1 MDDFDNEIDESVENK
16 KPSALDSV
24 SQNAAHLAGKK
35 TAEALAPGVGGK
47 LYEVASKTK
56 IGQALEDKIAKKIGF
71 KIKIYIA
78 VGCLAFII
86 LFVLMFVIIDDDDGG
101 SSSSD
106 RVCTT
111 LPAVDSICDSVTVLN
126 KSGGVIE
133 TVSLDDYVA
142 GVITGEVGG
151 FQDDSLNVQKVFAI
165 AARSYALSR
174 ATKTGNNCSIESSTS
189 FQVYSSKHNDTA
201 VTAANETSGIVLVKD
216 GSIQAT
222 EYDAFCFDSRDS
234 SYYTMCQGDPLK
246 IPTSWV
252 NANVHGKVCADS
264 SCSSYID
271 YKTNDG
277 KVSHHGRG
285 MSQYGA
291 YYLSIAENKSYD
303 EILNYFYSKNG
314 ITLASLGTDKT
325 TCSSSGSSSS
335 GCYNGLDEY
344 PLKGGNAT
352 KLDTPLNTKLNSSQI
367 EEINNSIINSIE
379 SAGYGTG
386 DAVAAA
392 ATAFIMGLYDSG
404 YYLPYYYGGG
414 HSGYTGDSD
423 NHLTIGINPVFGK
436 TTTSTGE
443 STMRNKLSLDCS
455 GFVSWAIKNAVKSDF
470 VGATSGAFVG
480 YGKKISF
487 SEVTPGDVFAN
498 SGHIILVVKNNGD
511 GSVITAESTSSGIIF
526 NRVTASDVSQYSIVD
541 MDDYYAGIKD
551 ETDPYGGTGGT
562 CKKN

>member
-1 MDDFDNEIDESVENK
+1 MKFLRFASMAFDKIKNKSKDDGKDINSDAPPLNNK
-16 KPSALDSV
+16 KFNIPLWIFGGSFGCLGFIFSASFIL
-24 SQNAAHLAGKK
+24 
-35 TAEALAPGVGGK
+35 
-47 LYEVASKTK
+47 
-56 IGQALEDKIAKKIGF
+56 I
-71 KIKIYIA
+71 IA
-78 VGCLAFII
+78 VLIS
-86 LFVLMFVIIDDDDGG
+86 LDIIDVDKDGSG
-101 SSSSD
+101 SGKSC
-106 RVCTT
+106 VT

-541 MDDYYAGIKD
+541 MDDYYASIKD
-551 ETDPYGGTGGT
+551 STDPYGGTGGT